1 MLIAS
6 KLTSQ
11 NISYY
16 KFSMKKCLLKEVQ
29 AMNRTLLKIVSASVL
44 ILASVM
50 SFSAMAGDA
59 VAGKSKAALCVA
71 CHGAD
76 GISPSPDI
84 PNLAGQKEVY
94 LAKAIRDYKS
104 GARKNPMMASVVGM
118 IADDDIADIAAY
130 FSSLQ

>member
-1 MLIAS
+1 
-6 KLTSQ
+6 
-11 NISYY
+11 
-16 KFSMKKCLLKEVQ
+16 
-29 AMNRTLLKIVSASVL
+29 MNRTLLKIVSASIL

-59 VAGKSKAALCVA
+59 VAGKGKAALCAA

-104 GARKNPMMASVVGM
+104 GARKNPMMATVIGM